1 MSSKSFLRLTACLS
15 AVLLA
20 GVGLSGRI
28 QSSRVSAHTFSTA
41 SSGNNVTALAL
52 PVWVAHANAGPIAT
66 GHRPAAGSVENLF
79 VGLDSGAAPQAEKTV
94 DQTRK
99 NIQVLKGLPDSQL
112 IPVMNLMSASLG
124 VNCAF
129 CHVPDAFE
137 KDDKPEKAAA
147 RKMIQMVMDTNTKY
161 FNGRH
166 SVSCYTCHKGQEHP
180 VSLPPVAQLAPAA
193 ARAVGER
200 RSNEGLPTVEQ
211 VMAKYV
217 AAVGGQV
224 AIEKQKTRVLK
235 GTQTGANGAS
245 SPVEIYQAAP
255 DKYLAVMHATG
266 GGDSTT
272 GYDGAAGWMQG
283 PRGKQEMSGE
293 QLEIFRRAAAFSLPL
308 RITDLYPKMR
318 LMGQDKVG
326 DRAVY
331 IVGSQLSDRMQ
342 ARLYFDVETGLLLR
356 VVTLND
362 TIIGRIPQQ
371 TDYEDYRDVDG
382 VKIPFRVK
390 QSGVDARSGWTR
402 TFTEIK
408 AGVPVDS
415 SKFAAPTGR
424 S

>member
-20 GVGLSGRI
+20 GVALSGRI
-28 QSSRVSAHTFSTA
+28 ELSRASARTLFPSA
-41 SSGNNVTALAL
+41 SGDDVMGLPL
-52 PVWVAHANAGPIAT
+52 PVWVAHSSAGVIAM
-66 GHRPAAGSVENLF
+66 GHRSAVGGFENLF
-79 VGLDSGAAPQAEKTV
+79 AGLDSGEANQTEKTV

-124 VNCAF
+124 VNCAA

-166 SVSCYTCHKGQEHP
+166 SISCYTCHKGQEHP

-193 ARAVGER
+193 ARAGGER

-211 VMAKYV
+211 VIAKYV
-217 AAVGGQV
+217 TAVGGQS
-224 AIEKQKTRVLK
+224 AIEKQKTRVLR

-255 DKYLAVMHATG
+255 DKFLAVMHGSGAS
-266 GGDSTT
+266 DFTT
-272 GYDGAAGWMQG
+272 GYDGSAGWMQG
-283 PRGKQEMSGE
+283 PRGKQEMSGD
-293 QLEIFRRAAAFSLPL
+293 QLEIFRRAVAFSLPL

-318 LMGQDKVG
+318 LMGQDKIG
-326 DRAVY
+326 DRPVF
-331 IVGSQLSDRMQ
+331 IVGSQLSDRLQ

-382 VKIPFRVK
+382 VKVPFRVK
-390 QSGVDARSGWTR
+390 QSGIDARSGWTR

-415 SKFAAPTGR
+415 SKFAAPAGR

>member
-20 GVGLSGRI
+20 GVALSGRI
-28 QSSRVSAHTFSTA
+28 ELSRASASTLFPSA
-41 SSGNNVTALAL
+41 SGGDVTSPAL
-52 PVWVAHANAGPIAT
+52 PVWVANGSAGVIAM
-66 GHRPAAGSVENLF
+66 GHRSAVGGFENLF
-79 VGLDSGAAPQAEKTV
+79 AGLDSGEATQTEKTV

-124 VNCAF
+124 VNCAA
-129 CHVPDAFE
+129 CHVADAFE

-166 SVSCYTCHKGQEHP
+166 SISCYTCHKGQEHP

-193 ARAVGER
+193 ARAGGER

-211 VMAKYV
+211 VIAKYV
-217 AAVGGQV
+217 TAVGGQS

-255 DKYLAVMHATG
+255 DKFLAVMHGSGA
-266 GGDSTT
+266 GDFTT
-272 GYDGAAGWMQG
+272 GYDGTAGWMQG
-283 PRGKQEMSGE
+283 PRGKQEMSGD
-293 QLEIFRRAAAFSLPL
+293 QLELFRRAAAFSLPL
-308 RITDLYPKMR
+308 RITDLYPKLR
-318 LMGQDKVG
+318 LMGQDKIG
-326 DRAVY
+326 DRPVY
-331 IVGSQLSDRMQ
+331 IVGSQLSDKLQ

-382 VKIPFRVK
+382 VKVPFRVK
-390 QSGVDARSGWTR
+390 QSGIDARSGWTR

-415 SKFAAPTGR
+415 SKFAAPAGR

>member
-20 GVGLSGRI
+20 GVALSGRI
-28 QSSRVSAHTFSTA
+28 ELSRASASTLFPSA
-41 SSGNNVTALAL
+41 SGGDVTSPAL
-52 PVWVAHANAGPIAT
+52 PVWVANGSAGVIAM
-66 GHRPAAGSVENLF
+66 GHRSAVGGFENLF
-79 VGLDSGAAPQAEKTV
+79 AGLDSGEATQTEKTV

-124 VNCAF
+124 VNCAA
-129 CHVPDAFE
+129 CHVADAFE

-166 SVSCYTCHKGQEHP
+166 SISCYTCHKGQEHP

-193 ARAVGER
+193 ARAGGER
-200 RSNEGLPTVEQ
+200 RSNEGLPPVEQ
-211 VMAKYV
+211 VISKYV
-217 AAVGGQV
+217 TAVGGQS

-255 DKYLAVMHATG
+255 DKFLAVMHGSGA
-266 GGDSTT
+266 GDFTT
-272 GYDGAAGWMQG
+272 GYDGTAGWMQG
-283 PRGKQEMSGE
+283 PRGKQEMSGD
-293 QLEIFRRAAAFSLPL
+293 QLELFRRAAAFSLPL
-308 RITDLYPKMR
+308 RITDLYPKLR
-318 LMGQDKVG
+318 LMGQDKIG
-326 DRAVY
+326 DRPVY
-331 IVGSQLSDRMQ
+331 IVGSQLSDKLQ

-382 VKIPFRVK
+382 VKVPFRVK
-390 QSGVDARSGWTR
+390 QSGIDARSGWTR

-415 SKFAAPTGR
+415 SKFAAPAGR